1 MASETASIVQ
11 KERLS
16 IGAKE
21 SPRVNTLGTTPIVQK
36 TRLPDVSKGVS
47 KGQYPRNCT
56 NCARRKTLRWEQKS
70 LQRSIPIGLHQ
81 LCKKQDSLVGAK
93 KSLRVNTPKDRT
105 NRAKTKAPRKGAKSL
120 RRPALV
126 LVLRSVFQPVSMA
139 KRKCKSPQ
147 QHVYT
152 ITVSLGDRNRL
163 VFRLPAITSVKY
175 QSKFSERTGQVKLH
189 RLSYYH

>member
-36 TRLPDVSKGVS
+36 TRLPDGSKGVS

-70 LQRSIPIGLHQ
+70 LQRSVPIGLHQ

-120 RRPALV
+120 RRSRLPRPPSLLSINALV
-126 LVLRSVFQPVSMA
+126 EVNKIGERDFLIKYICDQ
-139 KRKCKSPQ
+139 KRGGF
-147 QHVYT
+147 VRFMEARY
-152 ITVSLGDRNRL
+152 SLGLQTVETNVTTL
-163 VFRLPAITSVKY
+163 NGMVLNSLK
-175 QSKFSERTGQVKLH
+175 S
-189 RLSYYH
+189 